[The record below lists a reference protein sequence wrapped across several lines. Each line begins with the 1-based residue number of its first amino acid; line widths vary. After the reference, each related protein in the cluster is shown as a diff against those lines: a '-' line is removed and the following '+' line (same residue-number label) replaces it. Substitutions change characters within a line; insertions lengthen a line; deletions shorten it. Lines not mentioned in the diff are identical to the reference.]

1 MVALGGNAFQSKED
15 KGTVEDYWRNAY
27 TAARVVAELI
37 KRGYRVIVT
46 HGNGPQVGVLV
57 EWMYALSE
65 RIPPMTLDIAGAMT
79 QGWLGYI
86 LQQAIRNVLM
96 EKNLLGSAV
105 RGVVTIV
112 NQVLVDVN
120 DPAFRSPTK
129 FIGPWYSEEDAR
141 RIARERGWVMKP
153 DPRGGWRRVVPS
165 PTPIENIEC
174 EVIKTLIDSGFVV
187 IASGGGGIPVV
198 NDRGKLRGV
207 EAVIDKDLAAERLAS
222 SLRASIL
229 MILTDVDGV
238 YINFGKPNA
247 RKLTL
252 VKVEE
257 IERYY
262 REGHFPPGSMGPK
275 ILAAIKFLKSG
286 GEKVVIAHLNH
297 GVEALE
303 GREGTTII
311 P

>member
-141 RIARERGWVMKP
+141 RIARERGWVCLLYTS
-153 DPRGGWRRVVPS
+153 PS
-165 PTPIENIEC
+165 P
-174 EVIKTLIDSGFVV
+174 
-187 IASGGGGIPVV
+187 
-198 NDRGKLRGV
+198 R
-207 EAVIDKDLAAERLAS
+207 DLSTSRMPS
-222 SLRASIL
+222 SA
-229 MILTDVDGV
+229 
-238 YINFGKPNA
+238 
-247 RKLTL
+247 
-252 VKVEE
+252 
-257 IERYY
+257 
-262 REGHFPPGSMGPK
+262 
-275 ILAAIKFLKSG
+275 
-286 GEKVVIAHLNH
+286 
-297 GVEALE
+297 
-303 GREGTTII
+303 
-311 P
+311 